1 MIERIGGRSG
11 LPSRFRSTYTVA
23 DHVGLE
29 LVITVAGGV
38 PRCTEVRVFSTRDD
52 VEVEA
57 RHLRNRKWEN
67 LIEHAC
73 ANAALS
79 VTAEDTAFVT
89 YEPVDT
95 ESEARVALTEIRKA
109 RHAGRRAARGQGYP
123 DELLRRVAEVYEH
136 GGRHPTRAVQD
147 AEGVAQSTAQL
158 YVKKARERGFITRPA
173 PGRRPVPPEEDA
185 GKTSGPAQG
194 EAG

>member
-1 MIERIGGRSG
+1 MQRIGDTSG
-11 LPSRFRSTYTVA
+11 LPARFRSTYTVV
-23 DHVGLE
+23 DHIQLE

-57 RHLRNRKWEN
+57 RHLRDRKWEN

-89 YEPVDT
+89 YEPVDAES
-95 ESEARVALTEIRKA
+95 ESEARQALAEIRRA
-109 RHAGRRAARGQGYP
+109 RRAGRRLARGHGYP
-123 DELLRRVAEVYEH
+123 DEMLRRVAEIYEH
-136 GGRHPTRAVQD
+136 GGRHPTRAVQE

-173 PGRRPVPPEEDA
+173 PGRRESPPPEINPE
-185 GKTSGPAQG
+185 G
-194 EAG
+194 EKPT